1 MRLSTST
8 NILFERTYEKPVD
21 PLDCMEICQKAGFEV
36 LDFCFHDLTTYDS
49 EFMTDNW
56 RFYMERVKAKAD
68 QLGIEFSQGHAV
80 VYDFCRADVDHARF
94 ETILKKCVE
103 GAGILGI
110 KWLVM
115 HPSTVADTAEPFKD
129 SRRENIKFFTKWCA
143 FAKEHGVD
151 IAIENMWDCHIT
163 PFRLYCT
170 TAEEMVDLI
179 DAVPGLGACW
189 DAEHGAIMQQNQAK
203 ALQLLGKRLKA
214 THISDYTNNQ
224 DIHLLPYLG
233 KTDWDDVMAAFAS
246 IDYEGDFDLEI
257 HRYLTKMP
265 MENVETAI
273 RLSYEI
279 GQGLLQ
285 LHQEKKG
292 TNKA

>member
-8 NILFERTYEKPVD
+8 NILFERTYEAPVD
-21 PLDCMEICQKAGFEV
+21 PLQCMEICQRAGYTV
-36 LDFCFHDLTTYDS
+36 LDFCFHDLTTYASD
-49 EFMTDNW
+49 FMTDNW
-56 RFYMERVKAKAD
+56 KAYMNRVKAKAD
-68 QLGIEFSQGHAV
+68 ELGIEFSQGHAV
-80 VYDFCRADVDHARF
+80 VYDFCRPEVDHQHF
-94 ETILKKCVE
+94 EEILKKCIE

-115 HPSTVADTAEPFKD
+115 HPSTVMDTAEPYKD
-129 SRRENIKFFTKWCA
+129 SRKENIRFFTKWCE
-143 FAKEHGVD
+143 FAKQHQVGL
-151 IAIENMWDCHIT
+151 AIENMWDCHIS
-163 PFRLYCT
+163 PIKLYCT

-203 ALQLLGKRLKA
+203 ALQLLGHRLKA
-214 THISDYTNNQ
+214 THISDYTNVQ

-233 KTDWDDVMAAFAS
+233 KTDWDEVMAAFAS

-265 MENVETAI
+265 MENVEQAI
-273 RLSYEI
+273 ALSFQI
-279 GQGLLQ
+279 GQSLLE
-285 LHQEKKG
+285 LAKHKKE
-292 TNKA
+292 TN